1 MAIRRARLTFV
12 WQVYMFH
19 PRHMHLEVALIGE
32 EVLAVADCAVR
43 LIGARAG
50 RLGPVV
56 LVRRW
61 RPFLARL
68 EQLDKGKENNSNL
81 SQFKIATSQK
91 PPIAAL
97 ANWAVQASKAAPKS

>member
-19 PRHMHLEVALIGE
+19 PRHVHLEVALIGE